1 MLRNYFK
8 VAMRALAKQKV
19 YAAINVFGL
28 ACGLAFCLLI
38 ILFIRDEVSYDKFF
52 EDVDQ
57 IYRVERIHYEES
69 GEEKQANINGPFIL
83 GPTLEKDIPEIEK
96 AAHLLWD
103 TQFVKASS
111 NPSQEAIKADI
122 LFASE
127 SFFEVLP
134 FQLMS
139 GSAASVLSELSN
151 VVLTHETARKHFG
164 DQNPVGQVVQLLM
177 KGEYRDFMVT
187 GVTQDIPSNSTV
199 KFDAV
204 ARLDVFMS
212 LDPEIMEE
220 PEDWGWSW
228 GHTYVRLNEKA
239 DPSRM
244 QASMDAF
251 TNQHL
256 EGWISMLR
264 DRGWTSEDLPIKYAL
279 TPIIDV
285 HFRGD
290 SRPLYAYLLGGL
302 ALLIL
307 LMACIN
313 FTLLA
318 VGRSAWRAREV
329 GVRKAIGA
337 YRSQL
342 MNQFWSESIL
352 MSILAT
358 LLSVGLVT
366 LFLPIFNELTG
377 KSLAIGNAGVF
388 ALILFGMALLAGLLA
403 GSYPALMLSNL
414 RPVQAL
420 KGRFRLGGTNGL
432 TRSLVVIQFA
442 LTGFLLIGSIVMG
455 QQIRFLAEKDLG
467 FNESRVIEIRT
478 DNMSATKIAARLRQ
492 DLQGQPGI
500 ADITASGNTFGYR
513 GHTGTGFM
521 VEGKS
526 YQLNLFPVESNHLDF
541 FDLELVAGRTFD
553 PARPSDTTG
562 ALIVNETLIR
572 TFELEDPIGKQIPW
586 VEEHEMAG
594 VIVGVVKDYHFQALY
609 QEVGNVILTLED
621 LWGHTALFVRLDE
634 GRMQEGIGALREAW
648 NIAVPGIPLNYRFL
662 DDNMADVYA
671 VESRWSRV
679 ARYAAFFAIMI
690 ACLGLLGLTALT
702 VAGRTKEIGIRKVL
716 GASSGHIVQLISR
729 EFGLLVGVGFLIA
742 APLAFFALKQFLDMY
757 AFKITLG
764 PSLFLIAGLIISVIA
779 FATVGILAFRASIQD
794 PVDSLRYE

>member
-1 MLRNYFK
+1 MLRNYLK

-38 ILFIRDEVSYDKFF
+38 LLFIRDEVSYDKFF
-52 EDVDQ
+52 SDVDQ
-57 IYRVERIHYEES
+57 IYRVERISYAES
-69 GEEKQANINGPFIL
+69 GEEERANVNGPFIL
-83 GPTLEKDIPEIEK
+83 APTLEKDIPEVEK

-103 TQFVKASS
+103 SQYIKAST
-111 NPSQEAIKADI
+111 NASQTAIKANV
-122 LFASE
+122 LFASA

-134 FQLMS
+134 FELMH
-139 GSAASVLSELSN
+139 GNGASVLTDLSG
-151 VVLTHETARKHFG
+151 VVLTKETAQKHFG
-164 DQNPVGQVVQLLM
+164 DNNPVGEVVQFLM
-177 KGEYRDFMVT
+177 KGVYRDFVVT
-187 GVTQDIPSNSTV
+187 GVTENLPSNSTV
-199 KFDAV
+199 QFDAV
-204 ARLDVFMS
+204 ARIERFTT

-220 PEDWGWSW
+220 PDDWGWSW
-228 GHTYVRLNEKA
+228 GHTYVKLG
-239 DPSRM
+239 S
-244 QASMDAF
+244 QANTDLIQTKLDAF
-251 TNQHL
+251 TTQYL
-256 EGWISMLR
+256 GGWINSIR
-264 DRGWTSEDLPIKYAL
+264 ERGWTSDALPLRYTF
-279 TPIIDV
+279 TPVVDV

-290 SRPLYAYLLGGL
+290 SRPLYAYLLAGL

-307 LMACIN
+307 AMACIN

-352 MSILAT
+352 MSIIAT
-358 LLSVGLVT
+358 VLSVGLVT
-366 LFLPIFNELTG
+366 IFLPIFNELTG
-377 KSLAIGNAGVF
+377 KSLTLGNAGIF
-388 ALILFGMALLAGLLA
+388 SFILFGMALLAGLLA

-432 TRSLVVIQFA
+432 TRTLVITQFA
-442 LTGFLLIGSIVMG
+442 LTGFLLIGSLVMG
-455 QQIRFLAEKDLG
+455 KQIRFLAEKDLG
-467 FNESRVIEIRT
+467 FNDSQVVEIVT
-478 DNMSATKIAARLRQ
+478 ENMSATKIADRLRQ
-492 DLQGQPGI
+492 ELQGVSGI
-500 ADITASGNTFGYR
+500 SGITAAGNTFGYR
-513 GHTGTGFM
+513 GTTGTGFRA
-521 VEGKS
+521 EGKT

-553 PARPSDTTG
+553 PARPSDTTQSI
-562 ALIVNETLIR
+562 IVNEALVR
-572 TFELEDPIGKQIPW
+572 TFGIEDPIGKQIPW
-586 VEEHEMAG
+586 PEEHEIQG
-594 VIVGVVKDYHFQALY
+594 VIIGVVKDYHFQALY
-609 QEVGNVILTLED
+609 QEVGDVVLTIED
-621 LWGHTALFVRLDE
+621 LWGYNNLFVRFSE
-634 GRMQEGIGALREAW
+634 GQVQDGIGALRDAW
-648 NIAVPGIPLNYRFL
+648 HTAVPGIPLNYRFL
-662 DDNMADVYA
+662 DDNLAEVYA

-742 APLAFFALKQFLDMY
+742 APLAFFALKRFLDLY
-757 AFKITLG
+757 AFRISLG
-764 PSLFLIAGLIISVIA
+764 PSLFLLAGLLICVIA
-779 FATVGILAFRASIQD
+779 FTTVGLLAFRASVQD